1 MASPV
6 VHFEIGSK
14 DTAATAEFYQAV
26 FGWEIADTGTAR
38 LIVAGHEG
46 GPTGML
52 NALGHPPENYVL
64 IYIRVDDIDA
74 ALTRVTAAGGK
85 KLVGPIALPDG
96 RRFAW
101 IEDTAGNTI
110 GLLTPA
116 SENL

>member
-1 MASPV
+1 MSSPV

-14 DTAATAEFYQAV
+14 DTAATAEFYSSV
-26 FGWEIADTGTAR
+26 FGWQTADTGSAR
-38 LIVAGHEG
+38 LITGGHEG

-74 ALTRVTAAGGK
+74 ALTRVTDAGGK
-85 KLVGPIALPDG
+85 KLVGPIPLPDG

-101 IEDTAGNTI
+101 IEDTAGNTL
-110 GLLTPA
+110 GLLTPEA
-116 SENL
+116 APA